1 MNNPKLLW
9 TLILLLLLALA
20 GLVYKFFTGSVAPS
34 EDGRTSVI
42 LEKAERDL
50 VLGEMRQ
57 FLVSVQAVSQAITAG
72 DRDSIAAEAT
82 RAGMAAEANTPA
94 VLLAKIPLAMK
105 QLGFGTRGKF
115 DEIAAAAKSGEDMK
129 QLRQRLDSL
138 LGNCIAC
145 HAAFRLPEPRE

>member
-1 MNNPKLLW
+1 MSNPKFLW
-9 TLILLLLLALA
+9 TLILVLLLALG
-20 GLVYKFFTGSVAPS
+20 GLIYKFFTGSVAPS
-34 EDGRTSVI
+34 EDGRTAVI

-72 DRDSIAAEAT
+72 DRETIVTEAHK
-82 RAGMAAEANTPA
+82 AGMAAEADTPS

-115 DEIAAAAKSGEDMK
+115 DEISEAARSGEDMK
-129 QLRQRLDSL
+129 SLRQQLDAL
-138 LGNCIAC
+138 MGNCIAC
-145 HAAFRLPEPRE
+145 HAAFRLPEPQE